1 MNRLENDEFSKC
13 HPIVGFLFF
22 IGAIGMGALILHPAY
37 VLASIVGAAAYYFLL
52 HGSKGRK
59 VLLYTIPV
67 FLVLSFI
74 NPLVNTDGQHVLTHV
89 FGRPYTLEAL
99 LYGMV
104 IAGMLVAMLL
114 WAGCYNAV
122 MTSDKF
128 MSLFGGLIPTV
139 SMMLLMVLRLIP
151 NMIRKTKQ
159 IAGARRCIGRGV
171 EENNPR
177 KEKILESLNVISA
190 LLTWALEGGIITA
203 DAMTSR
209 GYGSGKRTNFEIF
222 TLKKR
227 DILLLILLGVLA
239 AAVITLIVRGA
250 TAAAYTPEM
259 SIEPVTGANLFGFV
273 CYCIFLLMPA
283 ILYLK
288 EAISWRISRSGI

>member
-1 MNRLENDEFSKC
+1 MKKLENDEFSKC

-37 VLASIVGAAAYYFLL
+37 VLASIAGAAVYYFLL

-59 VLLYTIPV
+59 VLLYTVPV
-67 FLVLSFI
+67 FVVLSLI
-74 NPLVNTDGQHVLTHV
+74 NPLVNTDGQHILTHI

-99 LYGMV
+99 IYGMV

-139 SMMLLMVLRLIP
+139 SMLLLMVLRLIP
-151 NMIRKTKQ
+151 NMIRKIKQ
-159 IAGARRCIGRGV
+159 ISGARKCIGMGIADNATKR
-171 EENNPR
+171 ENFTEAFN
-177 KEKILESLNVISA
+177 ELSA
-190 LLTWALEGGIITA
+190 LMTWALEGGIITA
-203 DAMTSR
+203 DAMNAR
-209 GYGSGKRTNFEIF
+209 GYGSGKRTTFEIF
-222 TLKKR
+222 MLKKR
-227 DILLLILLGVLA
+227 DIILLVILGALA
-239 AAVITLIVRGA
+239 AAVISLIARGA

-259 SIEPVTGANLFGFV
+259 SIEPVTGENLYGFI

-283 ILYLK
+283 ILYVK
-288 EAISWRISRSGI
+288 EAVSWRISRSGI

>member
-1 MNRLENDEFSKC
+1 MKKLENDEFSKC
-13 HPIVGFLFF
+13 HPIVSFLFF
-22 IGAIGMGALILHPAY
+22 IGAIGLGALILHPAY
-37 VLASIVGAAAYYFLL
+37 VLASIIGAALYYFLL

-59 VLLYTIPV
+59 VLLYTVPL
-67 FLVLSFI
+67 FLVLSLL
-74 NPLVNTDGQHVLTHV
+74 NPIVNKDGQHVLTHI

-99 LYGMV
+99 IYGMV

-128 MSLFGGLIPTV
+128 MSLFGGLIPTI

-159 IAGARRCIGRGV
+159 IAGERRCIGRGV
-171 EENNPR
+171 EGNDSR
-177 KEKILESLNVISA
+177 KEKIWETLNVLSA

-203 DAMTSR
+203 DAMNSR
-209 GYGSGKRTNFEIF
+209 GYGSGKRTTFEIIS
-222 TLKKR
+222 LKKR
-227 DILLLILLGVLA
+227 DIFLLILMGVLA
-239 AAVITLIVRGA
+239 AAVISLIVRGA

-259 SIEPVTGANLFGFV
+259 SIEPVTGPNLIGYI

-283 ILYLK
+283 ILYFK
-288 EAISWRISRSGI
+288 EAILWRISRSGI